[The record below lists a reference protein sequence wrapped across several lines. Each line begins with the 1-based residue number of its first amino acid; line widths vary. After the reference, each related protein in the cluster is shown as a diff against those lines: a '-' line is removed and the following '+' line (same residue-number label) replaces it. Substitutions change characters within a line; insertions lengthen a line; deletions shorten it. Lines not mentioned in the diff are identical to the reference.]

1 MQQSTIVVYST
12 FVEINENNTST
23 KIEQVSGN
31 YNNIA
36 ILFTQLIFI

>member
-12 FVEINENNTST
+12 FIEINDNNTST

-31 YNNIA
+31 YKNIA
-36 ILFTQLIFI
+36 ILFIQLIFV